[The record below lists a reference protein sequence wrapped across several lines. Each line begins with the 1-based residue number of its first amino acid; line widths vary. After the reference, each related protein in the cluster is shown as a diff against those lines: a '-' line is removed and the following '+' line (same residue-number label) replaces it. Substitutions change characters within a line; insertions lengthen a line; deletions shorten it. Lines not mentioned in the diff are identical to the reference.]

1 MRTSGESGG
10 KKFELSPDA
19 AMELYLAALAGVPEL
34 AWQLERLSLSDPGDE
49 LVDARGLRPLFLRQV
64 ERERRGY

>member
-1 MRTSGESGG
+1 MSTSAESGG
-10 KKFELSPDA
+10 KKFDLSPDA
-19 AMELYLAALAGVPEL
+19 AMALYLAALAGVPEL
-34 AWQLERLSLSDPGDE
+34 AWQLERLCLTDPGDE